1 MEDLDLSDH
10 KVTSEVHVFS
20 EGESLKDEKNFTLP
34 PKLASSVYP
43 DANQGTTEDEDGDLL
58 VFRKDST
65 PDFHLSIKHHV
76 NTPLDMVGLQVWR
89 GAFLLADFL
98 LHSATNE
105 AKNFKI
111 FHDDM
116 VIELGAGTGLTSIVA
131 GMVAGHVVS
140 TDILKGN
147 ILSLIE
153 TNIEQN
159 SKWIRGQVEAVE
171 LDFYKSDYSEKLV
184 NLIEDSNLIIAAD
197 VVYHDELTDAFLS
210 TLKKLMGTGRPKTA
224 VIALEKRF
232 VFTLS
237 DLDVEAPCY
246 DYFHENLLR
255 ELNAY
260 DILQLDTSEIPQYF
274 CYERVKELVLFKI
287 QDKSSSP

>member
-1 MEDLDLSDH
+1 MH
-10 KVTSEVHVFS
+10 GATH
-20 EGESLKDEKNFTLP
+20 N
-34 PKLASSVYP
+34 
-43 DANQGTTEDEDGDLL
+43 ANQETTADDDGDLL
-58 VFRKDST
+58 VCRKDFT
-65 PDFHLSIKHHV
+65 PDFTLSIKHHI
-76 NTPLDMVGLQVWR
+76 NTSLDMVGLQVWR

-105 AKNFKI
+105 DKNFKI
-111 FHDDM
+111 FHDDI

-140 TDILKGN
+140 TDISKGN

-159 SKWIRGQVEAVE
+159 SKWISGQVEAIE
-171 LDFYKSDYSEKLV
+171 LDFYNSNYSDKLV
-184 NLIEDSNLIIAAD
+184 SLIENSNLLIAAD

-210 TLKKLMGTGRPKTA
+210 TLKRLMVTGRPKTA

-232 VFTLS
+232 VFTLA
-237 DLDVEAPCY
+237 DLDIEAPCY

-260 DILQLDTSEIPQYF
+260 DILQLDTSQIPQYF

-287 QDKSSSP
+287 QNKSSSP

>member
-1 MEDLDLSDH
+1 MCPICLWQ
-10 KVTSEVHVFS
+10 
-20 EGESLKDEKNFTLP
+20 N
-34 PKLASSVYP
+34 Y
-43 DANQGTTEDEDGDLL
+43 TE
-58 VFRKDST
+58 
-65 PDFHLSIKHHV
+65 HHV

-140 TDILKGN
+140 TGKSIKKSLSWFECDSVIYIILFSDILKGN

-171 LDFYKSDYSEKLV
+171 LDFYKSDYSEKLLS
-184 NLIEDSNLIIAAD
+184 LIEDSNLIIAAD
-197 VVYHDELTDAFLS
+197 GI
-210 TLKKLMGTGRPKTA
+210 K
-224 VIALEKRF
+224 
-232 VFTLS
+232 
-237 DLDVEAPCY
+237 
-246 DYFHENLLR
+246 
-255 ELNAY
+255 
-260 DILQLDTSEIPQYF
+260 
-274 CYERVKELVLFKI
+274 
-287 QDKSSSP
+287 